1 MRRRHRP
8 IGPLGWAYMLV
19 TIGLLVGASLWLDGR
34 GAAAV
39 ARVAAKHE
47 RIIVDHDPQG
57 GWSRR
62 YELDV
67 RFPAVE
73 ALGAGATVSVSQ
85 ERFDATRVGDTLT
98 VHYLPQFPIL
108 ARPVG
113 RTTASV
119 AAELAWR
126 LASIPILLWIVAG
139 GVALWLAARIGTPVI
154 LVCTVAWIAAAW
166 PLLFHSPAPR
176 TSPVETRA
184 RVRGITLVTK
194 SPARRYHTGRTRGF
208 DFDRRL
214 AVPYQ
219 VVELGVAGPA
229 GADSVLAV
237 DAVDSGSVAG
247 LALGAILPARLDPGD
262 PRETRLSGG
271 TRHFIE
277 RNRYHFLIPVVGV
290 GVLGGLAA
298 YGFRRRRTGRAAQ
311 ATGASVAS
319 AARLARRNRR

>member
-1 MRRRHRP
+1 MRRRYRP
-8 IGPLGWAYMLV
+8 IGPLGWAYVVV
-19 TIGLLVGASLWLDGR
+19 TMGLLVSASVWLDRRGAS
-34 GAAAV
+34 AV
-39 ARVAAKHE
+39 AQVAAKHE

-67 RFPAVE
+67 RFPAVQ
-73 ALGAGATVSVSQ
+73 ALGAGATVALSQ
-85 ERFDATRVGDTLT
+85 DRFDAMRVGDTLT
-98 VHYLPQFPIL
+98 VHYIPQFPIL
-108 ARPVG
+108 ARPAG

-119 AAELAWR
+119 AAELVWR
-126 LASIPILLWIVAG
+126 LAGIPILVWIVGG
-139 GVALWLAARIGTPVI
+139 GVVLWLAARISTPVI
-154 LVCTVAWIAAAW
+154 LVCTVAWVAAAW

-176 TSPVETRA
+176 PGPVETRA
-184 RVRGITLVTK
+184 QVRGITLVTK
-194 SPARRYHTGRTRGF
+194 SPSRRYSTNRRHGF
-208 DFDRRL
+208 EFDRRL

-219 VVELGVAGPA
+219 VVELRMAGPA

-262 PRETRLSGG
+262 PREARLSGG

-290 GVLGGLAA
+290 GLLGGLAA
-298 YGFRRRRTGRAAQ
+298 YGFRRRRTRRAAQ
-311 ATGASVAS
+311 TTGANATS
-319 AARLARRNRR
+319 AA